1 MKNNTGIGLFLL
13 AGAALLGYFGFQ
25 VHAWRYKA
33 GAITIINKIDGPT
46 SVFLAGKMPSSH
58 HLGFVAGGLVLLL
71 FLIVLFIRAI
81 HKKNGKE

>member
-13 AGAALLGYFGFQ
+13 AGAALLGYFGLR

-33 GAITIINKIDGPT
+33 GDGPT

-71 FLIVLFIRAI
+71 FLMVLFIRVI
-81 HKKNGKE
+81 RKKNRKE

>member
-13 AGAALLGYFGFQ
+13 AGAALLGYFGFR

-33 GAITIINKIDGPT
+33 GAIAIINKSDGPT
-46 SVFLAGKMPSSH
+46 SVFLAH

-71 FLIVLFIRAI
+71 FLIVLFIRVI